1 MFQRIYESNN
11 LNKEKSKS
19 IARRSIYSP
28 YFSVEEK
35 LHVSKFPHSTS
46 ASPSLFALLSRSNTP
61 ASFFTK
67 LMRPRL
73 SSTESNS
80 IICFVQSFP
89 RVEGTRESTYL
100 SLHHTEY
107 SNSKTDS
114 FCHSKTENTKIN
126 VSVGKLKSVTY

>member
-1 MFQRIYESNN
+1 M
-11 LNKEKSKS
+11 NKEKSKS

-28 YFSVEEK
+28 VT
-35 LHVSKFPHSTS
+35 TS
-46 ASPSLFALLSRSNTP
+46 LLKKNYTRQNFLIRPSPSLFALLSRSNTP

-89 RVEGTRESTYL
+89 WVEGTRESTYL

-126 VSVGKLKSVTY
+126 VSVGKLKSATY